1 MLPSLS
7 LPPLECC
14 FGTSPIQA
22 EKFRP
27 DRKAFG
33 SGTLATRAVASAGPT
48 PGIASSRLLVSLDR
62 CQTVIIPVEL
72 QDLRLEHSQLG
83 APWPSRARRRAFFRA
98 WGDQQE
104 FFGLTAPAHA
114 PNVPPRGRPSRSQG
128 RSLYSR

>member
-62 CQTVIIPVEL
+62 CGDHTVEL

-83 APWPSRARRRAFFRA
+83 AESGKTRARNLRHPFVT
-98 WGDQQE
+98 WVGDD
-104 FFGLTAPAHA
+104 
-114 PNVPPRGRPSRSQG
+114 
-128 RSLYSR
+128 